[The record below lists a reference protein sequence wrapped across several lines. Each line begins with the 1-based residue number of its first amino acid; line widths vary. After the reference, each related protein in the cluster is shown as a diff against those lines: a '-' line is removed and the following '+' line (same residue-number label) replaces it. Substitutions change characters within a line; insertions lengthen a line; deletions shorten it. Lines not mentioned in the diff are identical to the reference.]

1 MKNIALTLSLILLI
15 SANVFSQGYKDYKSL
30 KLGLKASP
38 NIGWLRPE
46 TRNFENDG
54 IRFGFSYGLIS
65 DFRLAENYYVGSG
78 LFITHWGGKLLMPAI
93 EDVNGVETNVTQRRI
108 YNLQYLEIPL
118 TLKLLTN
125 EIGYSTYYGQFG
137 IGVGANINAKGE
149 DRFYN
154 DSYVRVDESPD
165 IKSDITFMRVALVI
179 GAGMEYSLAK
189 NASVLVGVEYNN
201 GFTNLLKS
209 KPEHT
214 SKHSAVT
221 NYFQL
226 TIGIV
231 F

>member
-15 SANVFSQGYKDYKSL
+15 SANIFSQAYKDYKSL
-30 KLGLKASP
+30 KLGLKVSP
-38 NIGWLRPE
+38 NLGWLRPE

-78 LFITHWGGKLLMPAI
+78 LFITHWGGKLLMPAK
-93 EDVNGVETNVTQRRI
+93 ELVNDVEIAVTQRRT

-137 IGVGANINAKGE
+137 IGLGANINAKGE

-226 TIGIV
+226 TVGVV

>member
-15 SANVFSQGYKDYKSL
+15 SANIFSQAYKDYKSL
-30 KLGLKASP
+30 KLGLKVSP
-38 NIGWLRPE
+38 NLGWLRPE

-78 LFITHWGGKLLMPAI
+78 LFITHWGGKLLMPAK
-93 EDVNGVETNVTQRRI
+93 ELVNDVEIAVTQRRT

-137 IGVGANINAKGE
+137 IGLGANINAKGE